1 MKKNGLIFEPDLETI
16 EEKIKDTIKDPFLKM
31 QSFYK
36 VYGNVNGDK
45 INIEECVS
53 SFPQYFKV
61 FDEFLLWSLY
71 APITLHAIFGKF
83 SFYLKNEQEYLE
95 EINQSLILNVLF
107 LINFL
112 SNIFNFYRKITLF

>member
-36 VYGNVNGDK
+36 VYGNVTGEK

-71 APITLHAIFGKF
+71 APITLHAILGKF

-95 EINQSLILNVLF
+95 EINQSLNLNVISIFKIFLILF
-107 LINFL
+107 LIL
-112 SNIFNFYRKITLF
+112 EQ